1 MMNGRTNVTGAGSN
15 GSLGGV
21 IPLEAPNTYVV
32 VADNAKCLLSWTDP
46 KDKYADEL
54 GEITDEGDQLVSQ
67 FAFTRIVRKE
77 GSAPGTP
84 DDGVIVTESSTR
96 NQYQT
101 SQYIDEGLANDTVY
115 YYAAFTCNTDGVWS
129 GANVQSATPKG
140 YDPILANNSWEQ
152 INEVANAG
160 FAASVWEVGDI
171 HTVTVN
177 DIPGYSDDP
186 PHTSE
191 LECVIIAFNDLEL
204 TEGTGKNAIT
214 FAFTELCDAFMLL
227 DEGYV
232 PDPSIP
238 GNIDWNDTDA
248 ANVIKNEI
256 ITHIDPTLANM
267 LVEVTDYACMGSMSY
282 GNGTDLYL
290 YESTYSSK
298 IIGFTPREI
307 FGNNWPNDIPVGG
320 AFNVKLH
327 NEWITNGDEI
337 SNHAQYAYFSTVS
350 NRICRYDPY
359 QNSNNIDYCTSY
371 WYKKE
376 LVPVRYSGIT
386 CDDTGVLWT
395 SGGSSWKY
403 IRPGFCIGK
412 NVS

>member
-1 MMNGRTNVTGAGSN
+1 MGN
-15 GSLGGV
+15 LGQLWDLFLFLHLKGG
-21 IPLEAPNTYVV
+21 IKCNTSPPNTIGGS
-32 VADNAKCLLSWTDP
+32 CGP
-46 KDKYADEL
+46 KLPSDTL
-54 GEITDEGDQLVSQ
+54 QP
-67 FAFTRIVRKE
+67 FR
-77 GSAPGTP
+77 
-84 DDGVIVTESSTR
+84 SS
-96 NQYQT
+96 
-101 SQYIDEGLANDTVY
+101 
-115 YYAAFTCNTDGVWS
+115 GVWS

-152 INEVANAG
+152 INEVANEG
-160 FAASVWEVGDI
+160 IAASVWEVGDI

-204 TEGTGKNAIT
+204 TDGTGKNAIT

-238 GNIDWNDTDA
+238 GNHDWNDTDVS
-248 ANVIKNEI
+248 NVIKNEI

-267 LVEVTDYACMGSMSY
+267 LVEVTDYACMGSMRY
-282 GNGTDLYL
+282 GSSTDLYW
-290 YESTYSSK
+290 YESTYRSK

-307 FGNNWPNDIPVGG
+307 FGNNWPSDIPVGG

-371 WYKKE
+371 CYRQE
-376 LVPVRYSGIT
+376 LTPVRYSGIS
-386 CDDTGVLWT
+386 CEDNGALWT
-395 SGGSSWKY
+395 SSGSSWDY